1 MIQGATPEQVRQI
14 TRDVLTRPE
23 FQERFSWT
31 QLVTKQIWRWLREL
45 AAWSQAHPGSAK
57 VVLVVLA
64 MLLVALLVHLAYTAV
79 REFASLRK
87 AAVNHRRG
95 GPLPALDGVAENWGE
110 AFQLARAALE
120 AGNLY
125 RAIWITH
132 RILLSALDRMDRVKF
147 ARWKTNTD
155 YLRECR
161 EADAASATLV
171 EVTAAYERVIYAHD
185 EFDRRQAA
193 RLLTQVEA
201 LAGEAAR

>member
-14 TRDVLTRPE
+14 TREVLTRPE

-31 QLVTKQIWRWLREL
+31 QLVTEQIWRWLREL

-64 MLLVALLVHLAYTAV
+64 MLLVALLVHLACTAV

-87 AAVNHRRG
+87 AAVNHQRS

-161 EADAASATLV
+161 EADAASETLV

>member
-1 MIQGATPEQVRQI
+1 MIQGTTPEQVRQI
-14 TRDVLTRPE
+14 THDVLTRPE
-23 FQERFSWT
+23 FQERFPWT
-31 QLVTKQIWRWLREL
+31 QLVIEQVLRWLREL

-57 VVLVVLA
+57 VLVVVLA
-64 MLLVALLVHLAYTAV
+64 IILVALLVHLAYTAV

-87 AAVNHRRG
+87 PTNHRRG

-125 RAIWITH
+125 RAIWVTH
-132 RILLSALDRMDRVKF
+132 RILLSALDRMNRVKF

-161 EADAASATLV
+161 EADAASETLV
-171 EVTAAYERVIYAHD
+171 EVTAAYERVIYAHS
-185 EFDRRQAA
+185 EFDPRQAA
-193 RLLTQVEA
+193 RLLKQVEA

>member
-14 TRDVLTRPE
+14 TRDVLTQPE
-23 FQERFSWT
+23 FQERFPWT
-31 QLVTKQIWRWLREL
+31 QLVAEQIRRWLREL
-45 AAWSQAHPGSAK
+45 AAWSQGHPGSAK
-57 VVLVVLA
+57 VLVVVLA
-64 MLLVALLVHLAYTAV
+64 IILVALLVHLAYTAV

-87 AAVNHRRG
+87 PTNHRRG

-125 RAIWITH
+125 RAIWVTH
-132 RILLSALDRMDRVKF
+132 RILLSALDRMNRVKF

-161 EADAASATLV
+161 EADAASETLV
-171 EVTAAYERVIYAHD
+171 EVTAAYERVIYAHS
-185 EFDRRQAA
+185 EFDPRQAA
-193 RLLTQVEA
+193 RLLKQVEA

>member
-14 TRDVLTRPE
+14 TRDVLTQPE
-23 FQERFSWT
+23 FQERFPWT
-31 QLVTKQIWRWLREL
+31 QLVAEQIRRWLREL
-45 AAWSQAHPGSAK
+45 AAWSQGHPGSAK
-57 VVLVVLA
+57 VLVVVLA
-64 MLLVALLVHLAYTAV
+64 IILVALLVHLAYTAV

-87 AAVNHRRG
+87 PANHRRG

-110 AFQLARAALE
+110 AFQLARTALE

-155 YLRECR
+155 YIRECR
-161 EADAASATLV
+161 GGDAASETLA
-171 EVTAAYERVIYAHD
+171 EVTAAYEKVVYAHH
-185 EFDRRQAA
+185 EFDRDQAA
-193 RLLTQVEA
+193 RFVAKVEA